1 MKAISFQLDQLFINL
16 ISNSLKYSKDDVNL
30 KFIFT
35 LRIFFGDVYFEDKL
49 ILNEDFHKIVIKDNG
64 IGFKQEYADKVF
76 ILFQRL
82 ETDLN
87 MQEQD

>member
-16 ISNSLKYSKDDVNL
+16 ISNSLKYSKDDVNQ
-30 KFIFT
+30 IHT
-35 LRIFFGDVYFEDKL
+35 LRIFFGDVYFWDKL
-49 ILNEDFHKIVIKDNG
+49 ILNEDFKIVIKDNG